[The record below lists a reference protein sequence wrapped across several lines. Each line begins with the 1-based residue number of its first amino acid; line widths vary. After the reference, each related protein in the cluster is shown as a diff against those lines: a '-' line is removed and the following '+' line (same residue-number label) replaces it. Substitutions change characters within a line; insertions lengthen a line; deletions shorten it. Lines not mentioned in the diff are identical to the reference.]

1 MRNATWDMD
10 NWWRGGGGG
19 NDDEEEPSQ
28 DDSENESGVD
38 EDDGSQSETSTTPEP
53 ESCIGDPPS
62 ETREARRM
70 KSKIRYL
77 LDTLTTSGKFAHKF
91 VIENPVNPG
100 LRIAE
105 HGIVGLPITAD
116 VAASLLGHRNT
127 MESDPGYALSEACNI
142 KLINLQ
148 WCVAVE
154 SARKR
159 LCDELF
165 AGEDHSLA
173 GPRLVLCSTA
183 QDLTEILGAT
193 ARLNVLGTVL
203 ITLPA
208 ITGDFQVYLS
218 NATEK
223 FSFESSDN
231 SFSSAEIAWLRDTK
245 VQLSGLKQGCF
256 AALAYDILSS
266 HGPEAQPS
274 TFAEAIR
281 CRTQLRELLDAW
293 FTAGTGIVGT
303 ANSLAYRL
311 SRTYPESLLNLG
323 TLDAIDSA
331 IASFLEKTCEDTPYS
346 ICLANVSRTILEDTY
361 HQSESQR
368 AVCPSSGAN
377 AIIEFFADD
386 KTVLDE
392 VYDLRGK
399 PIAGGAEF
407 DTTWLI
413 QNDVYDG
420 DRAPDEE
427 HFEGEDDDVRCFE
440 EDNPHKHVY
449 LDTVV
454 LILTRHALV
463 DLIVGRSTKSEADR
477 ARCIRDAY
485 EQTKK
490 EPSNQETR
498 LFLQTLC
505 RRILERVAHEKQ
517 NARNNGSRLFT
528 GAIYPF
534 PSSKSQRP
542 EDDLLS
548 LVIDVILERPEPET
562 SDILQKAIELT
573 DMSAQAGV
581 EKIIRIMPVLQFEP
595 FSQSLSIAAG
605 QISQLKDRYERLKTI
620 ESWCLQFLP
629 ARYQDLRDWTAR
641 HLANFCRSLS
651 EKDHYI
657 DGDVLTEIALSYQSD
672 SFMSCILAPGIGIN
686 CCQALLHGFQGT
698 HGDAYAVS
706 QIPVVVRAIVRDFAS
721 DELAR
726 KAPIAALLEDSIELE
741 GDLFNDLIN
750 ALIASPA
757 MRGRK
762 GIPSAFDAQRSGLSR
777 TLKTQPDSSQRE
789 KIEKLFSDMMVNYHV
804 FEVGRR
810 PQKYPNFQRCM
821 CPALQTSPKGQE
833 VNAFL
838 LSPNVSTFTSV
849 KWDARTRDDI
859 SRALIDCDKKLTVY
873 VDKVRG
879 QGISMYQLYLRKED
893 HIFEDRQRTWR
904 AKRNRY
910 RDMLSQIADLG
921 FLQDS
926 RYAYL
931 RSEDWKYMETLV
943 LPQGPLSLRRYF
955 TWSLSAIF
963 REELTRKIEQQGGR
977 VLDIPDIDGPDVIGI
992 GDGRPLDF
1000 AGSTLR
1006 YWQPPMVH
1014 ANEMLHQLQQ
1024 MASASANANVN
1035 AASGEYQ
1042 ALTDLN
1048 ARKRKADHLE
1058 PLAESSNLAGQQ
1070 KRPMRG
1076 KEVEIID
1083 LVDD

>member
-127 MESDPGYALSEACNI
+127 MESDPGYALFEACNI

-159 LCDELF
+159 LCDDLF

-392 VYDLRGK
+392 VYDLHGR
-399 PIAGGAEF
+399 PIASGAKF
-407 DTTWLI
+407 DSTWLI
-413 QNDVYDG
+413 QNEVYESE
-420 DRAPDEE
+420 REPDEE
-427 HFEGEDDDVRCFE
+427 DVEGEDDDVRCFE
-440 EDNPHKHVY
+440 EDNSWKHVY

-454 LILTRHALV
+454 LILTRHTLV
-463 DLIVGRSTKSEADR
+463 DLIVGRSMKSEADR
-477 ARCIRDAY
+477 ARCIREAY

-490 EPSNQETR
+490 EPSSHEKR

-505 RRILERVAHEKQ
+505 RRILERVAHEK
-517 NARNNGSRLFT
+517 RHTRSSGSYHYTGFIHPFT
-528 GAIYPF
+528 SNKP
-534 PSSKSQRP
+534 QLP
-542 EDDLLS
+542 EDDLLN
-548 LVIDVILERPEPET
+548 LVIDVIIERPEPET

-573 DMSAQAGV
+573 DMSAQTGL
-581 EKIIRIMPVLQFEP
+581 EKIIRVIPVLEFEP

-605 QISQLKDRYERLKTI
+605 QISQLKIRYERLKML
-620 ESWCLQFLP
+620 EDWCHEHLP
-629 ARYQDLRDWTAR
+629 ARHQQLKGWVASN
-641 HLANFCRSLS
+641 LAELCRSLAQQG
-651 EKDHYI
+651 KDVN
-657 DGDVLTEIALSYQSD
+657 GDVLTEIALAYQSD
-672 SFMSCILAPGIGIN
+672 SFISCFLAPGIRIN
-686 CCQALLHGFQGT
+686 DSEALLHGFQMKQ
-698 HGDAYAVS
+698 GDSYAVS
-706 QIPVVVRAIVRDFAS
+706 QIPVTVRAIVRDLAS

-726 KAPIAALLEDSIELE
+726 KAPIVALLEESLKLE
-741 GDLFNDLIN
+741 SDLFNDLIN
-750 ALIASPA
+750 AMVTSPA
-757 MRGRK
+757 MKGRD
-762 GIPSAFDAQRSGLSR
+762 GIPALFDAQRSGQGR
-777 TLKTQPDSSQRE
+777 IVKIQPNSAQRSKVE
-789 KIEKLFSDMMVNYHV
+789 DFLNAVSLHYYV
-804 FEVGRR
+804 FEVGRP
-810 PQKYPNFQRCM
+810 PQGYPTLQRCI
-821 CPALQTSPKGQE
+821 CPALQSTPQGRE
-833 VNAFL
+833 VNGFL
-838 LSPNVSTFTSV
+838 LNPKASTFTSS
-849 KWDARTRDDI
+849 KWDARTRDDV
-859 SRALIDCDKKLTVY
+859 SRALTDCDRQLTVY
-873 VDKVRG
+873 VDKKRAPG
-879 QGISMYQLYLRKED
+879 SSTYQLYLRKED

-931 RSEDWKYMETLV
+931 KSEDWKYMETLV

-955 TWSLSAIF
+955 TWLLSAIF

-1035 AASGEYQ
+1035 AESGEYQ